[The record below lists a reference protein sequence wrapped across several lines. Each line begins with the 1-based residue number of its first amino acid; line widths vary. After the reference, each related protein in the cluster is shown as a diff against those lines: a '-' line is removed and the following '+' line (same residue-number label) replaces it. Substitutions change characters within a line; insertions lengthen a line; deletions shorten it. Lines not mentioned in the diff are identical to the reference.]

1 MLIILQK
8 NWWSLILR
16 GLAAIFLGAIAMA
29 RPGISVGS
37 LTHFFFAYALI
48 DGLVG
53 IAGAIR
59 AAESDQ
65 HGTSLLAE
73 GLAGVGAGIV
83 TISWAASFV
92 ELAYAIAAW
101 ALLTG
106 AFEMTTAWQLRRN
119 VTGEWLVASS
129 AIASLLLGVLMIV
142 LPLAGPP
149 PVAAGLGIY
158 SIVFGALL
166 VALGL
171 RLQPRRRV
179 SATVQR

>member
-1 MLIILQK
+1 
-8 NWWSLILR
+8 
-16 GLAAIFLGAIAMA
+16 
-29 RPGISVGS
+29 
-37 LTHFFFAYALI
+37 
-48 DGLVG
+48 
-53 IAGAIR
+53 
-59 AAESDQ
+59 
-65 HGTSLLAE
+65 
-73 GLAGVGAGIV
+73 
-83 TISWAASFV
+83 
-92 ELAYAIAAW
+92 
-101 ALLTG
+101 
-106 AFEMTTAWQLRRN
+106 MTTAWQLRRN

-149 PVAAGLGIY
+149 PVAAWLGIY

>member
-1 MLIILQK
+1 
-8 NWWSLILR
+8 
-16 GLAAIFLGAIAMA
+16 
-29 RPGISVGS
+29 
-37 LTHFFFAYALI
+37 
-48 DGLVG
+48 
-53 IAGAIR
+53 
-59 AAESDQ
+59 
-65 HGTSLLAE
+65 
-73 GLAGVGAGIV
+73 
-83 TISWAASFV
+83 
-92 ELAYAIAAW
+92 
-101 ALLTG
+101 
-106 AFEMTTAWQLRRN
+106 MTTAWQLRRN